1 MENNELLSQIASLI
15 HEQTEVLDTRFQQI
29 DNRLDNIE
37 GELTEVK
44 VRLTNVENRLTDVEN
59 RLTNVENR
67 VTNVENQL
75 TEVKDRLTD
84 VEALAKKNATELQ
97 KTQIMIENDVT
108 MRIDALFD
116 GYKLNHELQKR
127 LEDHVKGNDR
137 QIDNLQVRVAVIES
151 KHVG

>member
-29 DNRLDNIE
+29 DNRLDKVE

-44 VRLTNVENRLTDVEN
+44 SQLTEVRDRLSDVENRLTDVEN
-59 RLTNVENR
+59 RLT
-67 VTNVENQL
+67 
-75 TEVKDRLTD
+75 D
-84 VEALAKKNATELQ
+84 VEELAKKNATELQ
-97 KTQIMIENDVT
+97 KTQVMIENDVT